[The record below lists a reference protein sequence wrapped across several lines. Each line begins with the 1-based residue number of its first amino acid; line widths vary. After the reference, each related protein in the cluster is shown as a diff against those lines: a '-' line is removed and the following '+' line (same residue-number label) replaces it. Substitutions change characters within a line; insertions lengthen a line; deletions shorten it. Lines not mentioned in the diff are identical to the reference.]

1 MLDGLGAGALA
12 DAGERHFAL
21 AAVERRRAHLDQLVV
36 RERAVDLRDH
46 RVGEAFLAQLQ
57 DRVQRVGAG
66 FERLALGWGHSSAD
80 ARHQREFLRVADR
93 FDGQIDVEVGPVEMM
108 LLRAFDMRE
117 LGNRGVLGPRELS
130 EGHEQLL
137 GPQHEPEAVSRD
149 VNNLNVQSPCARQYG
164 CLEGATWRDVLR
176 QGQRRQ

>member
-21 AAVERRRAHLDQLVV
+21 VAVERRRAHLDQLVV

-66 FERLALGWGHSSAD
+66 SKCSAFGG
-80 ARHQREFLRVADR
+80 RH
-93 FDGQIDVEVGPVEMM
+93 
-108 LLRAFDMRE
+108 
-117 LGNRGVLGPRELS
+117 
-130 EGHEQLL
+130 
-137 GPQHEPEAVSRD
+137 
-149 VNNLNVQSPCARQYG
+149 
-164 CLEGATWRDVLR
+164 
-176 QGQRRQ
+176 